1 MHKRAGW
8 DGGGHRDFAA
18 QLVVC
23 LDCALVLEL
32 DCSKFLLL
40 LLLKKFSFYFSQ
52 ADGRVESVMLRLR

>member
-40 LLLKKFSFYFSQ
+40 MLLPKSFPS
-52 ADGRVESVMLRLR
+52 ASDRISESLGIAV